1 MKNFTNIGCFL
12 IGWNKD
18 ILKDCGEASYRQYR
32 KLLSAISIMMIMW
45 GTIGYCFA
53 DRYINI
59 ESFALKVCI
68 SVAFM
73 FIILCIER
81 VIILNVGKAR
91 MMATMR
97 FSMAIC
103 MAILGSCIFDQIIF
117 RNDIQQT
124 IQENREDIIKKTVLK
139 RMSIFENDERRISH
153 EIDSLNNATIAL
165 GEELMKRPSIKSVN
179 VSTAEQVA
187 GVDENGNPK
196 KVKVRNTEVV
206 NIPNPLTE
214 QLKSNNSQIEIYQN
228 QLEQLRQDKKNIA
241 EKVTKEISVRPL
253 GFIEELEA
261 TLSVVS
267 NSWISLTFYIVLFLF
282 LTFMELFVLTIKM
295 GENKCDYEL
304 VVESQLNLK
313 KNLMK
318 QTTESLIVNNNKQQQ
333 NSDITIMTRDYDY
346 GSYENEEYEDD
357 YECGGYEEDYAWTEE
372 DSWNALTDG
381 MYGDMP
387 SNPMEYDAMM
397 DALGF

>member
-165 GEELMKRPSIKSVN
+165 GEELMKRPSIQSVN

-228 QLEQLRQDKKNIA
+228 QLEQLRQDKKNIT

-333 NSDITIMTRDYDY
+333 N
-346 GSYENEEYEDD
+346 
-357 YECGGYEEDYAWTEE
+357 
-372 DSWNALTDG
+372 
-381 MYGDMP
+381 
-387 SNPMEYDAMM
+387 
-397 DALGF
+397 